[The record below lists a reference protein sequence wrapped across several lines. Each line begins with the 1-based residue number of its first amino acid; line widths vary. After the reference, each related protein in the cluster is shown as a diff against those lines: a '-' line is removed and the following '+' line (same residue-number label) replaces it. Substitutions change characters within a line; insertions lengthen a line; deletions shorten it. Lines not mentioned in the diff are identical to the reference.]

1 MNLDYRMKMTQEQ
14 RLILTQNMQ
23 QSIKLLQMSLHD
35 LREYIDNEYS
45 ENPVLEVNEEIISY
59 DDAQANEEMN
69 TEDRYDH
76 KKIVEELYSDN
87 YKDRSE
93 KSYSGEDVSPLNFI
107 EKKISLKDYL
117 QEQLVEVNIDQYML
131 TICKYI
137 VESLDD
143 RGYLEISIEELAE
156 ELNISKEV
164 VEKALK
170 LVQSLEPYGIGAR
183 NIKECLLIQSL
194 KLNILDN
201 IIEKIILNH
210 LENIAENKYELVG
223 KDLNISPREA
233 QRYGDLI
240 KKLEPKPSRGFYT
253 GEEVNYIIPDAEI
266 KNIDGEFFILM
277 NESVLPRLMI
287 NKTYKDVLQNNQ
299 DSETNAYVKDKIN
312 QALFLIKSIEQRK
325 NTLHKVLECVIN
337 KQKDFFKFGKQ
348 YIKPLTLKEVAEIIE
363 VHDSTVSR
371 AIKDKYVL
379 TSYGTI
385 KIKDLFANGLSS
397 NNNDDDMAT
406 IKIKNEIKRIIDEE
420 NKGKPLSDQIIS
432 SMLGDTNMN
441 ISRRTVAKYREE
453 LGIKASSMRKR
464 L

>member
-1 MNLDYRMKMTQEQ
+1 MNLDYSMKMTQEQ
-14 RLILTQNMQ
+14 RMILTQSMQ

-45 ENPVLEVNEEIISY
+45 ENPILEVNEEINSY
-59 DDAQANEEMN
+59 DDSKVSEEMS
-69 TEDRYDH
+69 TQEIYDH
-76 KKIVEELYSDN
+76 KKLVEELYADN
-87 YKDRSE
+87 YRDKSE
-93 KSYSGEDVSPLNFI
+93 INYSTEEVSPLNFI

-117 QEQLVEVNIDQYML
+117 QEQLVETDVDQYTL
-131 TICKYI
+131 IICRYI
-137 VESLDD
+137 VESLDH
-143 RGYLEISIEELAE
+143 RGYLEIPIEE
-156 ELNISKEV
+156 ISKELKIPEEV
-164 VEKALK
+164 AEKALK
-170 LVQSLEPYGIGAR
+170 IVQSLEPYGIGAR

-210 LENIAENKYELVG
+210 LENVADNKYELVA
-223 KDLNISPREA
+223 KDLNITPREA

-253 GEEVNYIIPDAEI
+253 GEEVNYIIPDAEV
-266 KNIDGEFFILM
+266 KNIDGEFFIIM

-325 NTLHKVLECVIN
+325 NTLYKVLECVVD
-337 KQKDFFKFGKQ
+337 KQKDFFKSGKQ
-348 YIKPLTLKEVAEIIE
+348 YIKPLTLKEVAEIINL
-363 VHDSTVSR
+363 HDSTVSR

-379 TSYGTI
+379 TSFGTI
-385 KIKDLFANGLSS
+385 KIKDLFASGVSS
-397 NNNDDDMAT
+397 NNDDDMAT
-406 IKIKNEIKRIIDEE
+406 IKIKNEIKKIIDEE
-420 NKGKPLSDQIIS
+420 NKNKPLSDQIIS
-432 SMLGDTNMN
+432 SMLADKKMN

-453 LGIKASSMRKR
+453 MAIKSSSMRKR

>member
-1 MNLDYRMKMTQEQ
+1 MTQEQ

-45 ENPVLEVNEEIISY
+45 ENPVLEMNEEIINY
-59 DDAQANEEMN
+59 DDGQANGEIKI
-69 TEDRYDH
+69 EDTYDH

-87 YKDRSE
+87 YKDKSE
-93 KSYSGEDVSPLNFI
+93 TSYSNEEVSPLNFI
-107 EKKISLKDYL
+107 EKKVSLKEYL
-117 QEQLVEVNIDQYML
+117 QEQLIEVNVDQYML
-131 TICKYI
+131 SICKYI
-137 VESLDD
+137 IESLDY
-143 RGYLEISIEELAE
+143 RGYLEIPIGEIAQ
-156 ELNISKEV
+156 ELNISEEV
-164 VEKALK
+164 VERGLK
-170 LVQSLEPYGIGAR
+170 IVQTLEPYGIGAR

-201 IIEKIILNH
+201 IIERIILNH
-210 LENIAENKYELVG
+210 LENIAENKYEVVA
-223 KDLNISPREA
+223 KDLNIAPREA

-253 GEEVNYIIPDAEI
+253 GEEVNYIVPDAEI
-266 KNIDGEFFILM
+266 KNVDGEFFIIM
-277 NESVLPRLMI
+277 NEGVLPRLMI
-287 NKTYKDVLQNNQ
+287 NKTYRDVLQSNQ
-299 DSETNAYVKDKIN
+299 DSETNTYVKEKIN

-325 NTLHKVLECVIN
+325 NTLYKVLECLID

-348 YIKPLTLKEVAEIIE
+348 HIKPLTLKEVAEIIGLHE
-363 VHDSTVSR
+363 STVSR

-385 KIKDLFANGLSS
+385 KIKDLFASGLSS
-397 NNNDDDMAT
+397 NNSDDMAT
-406 IKIKNEIKRIIDEE
+406 AKIKNEIKRIIGEE
-420 NKGKPLSDQIIS
+420 NKSKPLSDQLIS
-432 SMLGDTNMN
+432 SMLVEKNMN

-453 LGIKASSMRKR
+453 LGIKSSAMRKR

>member
-1 MNLDYRMKMTQEQ
+1 MNLDYSMKMTQEQ

-45 ENPVLEVNEEIISY
+45 ENPVLEINEEINSHDNSEI
-59 DDAQANEEMN
+59 NGEMS
-69 TEDRYDH
+69 TEDRYDY
-76 KKIVEELYSDN
+76 KKIVEELYADN
-87 YKDRSE
+87 YKE
-93 KSYSGEDVSPLNFI
+93 KLEYNSSNEEVSPLNFI
-107 EKKISLKDYL
+107 EKKSSLKDYL
-117 QEQLVEVNIDQYML
+117 QEQLVEVNADPY
-131 TICKYI
+131 TISVCEYI
-137 VESLDD
+137 VESLDH
-143 RGYLEISIEELAE
+143 RGYLEISVEELAE
-156 ELNISKEV
+156 ELNVPEEV
-164 VEKALK
+164 VEKALEV
-170 LVQSLEPYGIGAR
+170 VQSLEPYGIGAR

-201 IIEKIILNH
+201 IIERIILNH
-210 LENIAENKYELVG
+210 LENVAENKYEVVG
-223 KDLNISPREA
+223 KDLNITPREA

-266 KNIDGEFFILM
+266 KNIDGEFFIIM

-287 NKTYKDVLQNNQ
+287 NKTYKDVLQNNK
-299 DSETNAYVKDKIN
+299 DLETNTYVKDKIN
-312 QALFLIKSIEQRK
+312 QAMFLIKSIEQRK
-325 NTLHKVLECVIN
+325 NTLHKVLECVID

-348 YIKPLTLKEVAEIIE
+348 QIKPLILKEVAEIIK
-363 VHDSTVSR
+363 VHESTVSR

-385 KIKDLFANGLSS
+385 KIKDLFASGLSS
-397 NNNDDDMAT
+397 NDDDMAT
-406 IKIKNEIKRIIDEE
+406 VKIKNEIKKIVNEE

-432 SMLGDTNMN
+432 SILAEKNMN

-453 LGIKASSMRKR
+453 LGIKSSSMRKR